1 MPQEM
6 HVNLGR
12 GMLPH
17 APRNFFDHHPALL
30 AVDSSHAIDQKNQ
43 IAPESDK
50 LESPRRGRLVVAGR
64 RLMTARAN
72 SRGSFPRLDRDQNG
86 LLVLGE
92 TGLPVDKPRD
102 GKALVQD
109 SGKTH
114 EVCRSIG
121 R

>member
-1 MPQEM
+1 MP
-6 HVNLGR
+6 HGTSSTTT
-12 GMLPH
+12 PH
-17 APRNFFDHHPALL
+17 CLQLTRRMQ
-30 AVDSSHAIDQKNQ
+30 IDQKNQ

-72 SRGSFPRLDRDQNG
+72 SRGSFPRPDRDQNG
-86 LLVLGE
+86 LLALGE
-92 TGLPVDKPRD
+92 AGLPVDKPRD
-102 GKALVQD
+102 GMALVQN

-121 R
+121 K